1 MTKLLA
7 ALVAGTMV
15 AATPPVRAEEHLV
28 TSPEAQERLVDAA
41 TARERDLAALTALVD
56 SAQATAALAATGLD
70 AARLRAS
77 LSALDDEELREI
89 ASRVAALDR
98 DPVAGAA
105 FTGKQVGLVAGLIL
119 IIVFVIIIA

>member
-7 ALVAGTMV
+7 ALVAGTML
-15 AATPPVRAEEHLV
+15 AATPVPAEEHLV

-41 TARERDLAALTALVD
+41 TARERDLAALTAFVD
-56 SAQATAALAATGLD
+56 SADATAALSATGLD

-77 LSALDDEELREI
+77 LAALDDEELREI